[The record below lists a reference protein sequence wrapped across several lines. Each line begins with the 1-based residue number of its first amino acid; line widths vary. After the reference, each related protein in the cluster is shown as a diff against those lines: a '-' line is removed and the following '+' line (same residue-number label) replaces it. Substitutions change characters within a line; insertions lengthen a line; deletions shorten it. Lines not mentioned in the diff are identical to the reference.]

1 MHEHVFLLLSIL
13 QKSPFVNLFLE
24 NPPNFGYKHNFTPVR
39 LVKRQKR
46 IFFINAPKKV
56 ASIRIFCYPCREP
69 GQGFAGGFLQEKKPP
84 SWLWPS
90 RLHHAACG
98 SCCADAEARV
108 PSTYRSICF
117 RQRCPQGSGS
127 WQLRCRGSPCGIL
140 SGKRPLPAVPP
151 PVPAGGRT
159 GAPPDHS

>member
-56 ASIRIFCYPCREP
+56 ASIRIFCYPCRES

-117 RQRCPQGSGS
+117 SRIGKLAAPVSRITLWNSIGEKA
-127 WQLRCRGSPCGIL
+127 SPSC
-140 SGKRPLPAVPP
+140 SSARSRRRENRSAP
-151 PVPAGGRT
+151 RT
-159 GAPPDHS
+159 